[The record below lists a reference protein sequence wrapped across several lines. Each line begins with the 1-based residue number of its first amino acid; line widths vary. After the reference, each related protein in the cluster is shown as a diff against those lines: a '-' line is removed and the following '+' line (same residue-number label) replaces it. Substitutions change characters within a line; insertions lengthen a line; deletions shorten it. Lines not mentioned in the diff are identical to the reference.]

1 MTAPASRDFDPGRI
15 SPGETI
21 AGGAGIALF
30 VFLFLHW
37 FAGASAWRAFDV
49 VDVLL
54 AAIALLAVGIA
65 GARAMGNDLFG
76 RNSGTVLAVS
86 GIVATSLILAF
97 VLEGSG
103 RKIGLWLGFFA
114 AIALAY
120 GGWRAMNEAPGTPGP
135 LAGAG
140 GFGGGRADASSP
152 TAPTTTM
159 PANEPGVPGG
169 GAAGVSPGKEGP
181 GAPHPGTSTGGPGDK
196 GDSPPRPAGPDPV
209 PGQTGSQ
216 TPPGLVGE
224 PPAGEGTHPPG
235 L

>member
-37 FAGASAWRAFDV
+37 FTGASAWTAFDV
-49 VDVLL
+49 VDFLL

-76 RNSGTVLAVS
+76 RNSGMVLALGGV
-86 GIVATSLILAF
+86 VASSIILTF
-97 VLEGSG
+97 VLEGNG
-103 RKIGLWLGFFA
+103 RKIGLYLAFLA
-114 AIALAY
+114 ALALAY

-140 GFGGGRADASSP
+140 GFGGGRTPESSP
-152 TAPTTTM
+152 TAPTTAM
-159 PANEPGVPGG
+159 PARDPGVPGG
-169 GAAGVSPGKEGP
+169 GAAAGKEGP
-181 GAPHPGTSTGGPGDK
+181 GAPHPGTSTGGPGDE
-196 GDSPPRPAGPDPV
+196 GGGPPPAAAGADPV

-216 TPPGLVGE
+216 TPPGLAGE
-224 PPAGEGTHPPG
+224 PPAGEGTHPAG